1 MASLGAYLRELRE
14 RQGMSI
20 DELSRATRVL
30 HHYLEALESD
40 DYRSLPAPVFARGFI
55 KAYCQAVGVPPDE
68 AIGLYEQHIL
78 PRRRETPSLVAP
90 PPPDQQVRAAAAEQR
105 QGRSRSAVLV
115 SFVSLVVL
123 GAALYA
129 VHLGLQTGPD
139 ADSRPPVEIA
149 AAPRPARHTATAE
162 ALVTTPAPAAPAPAT
177 AQPAS
182 AAQPAPVMP
191 APPVAP
197 AQRQPSV
204 QPGATIPSASPPG
217 VAATG
222 GAISPTA
229 VSSGSPYRLVAR
241 TTETTWISVRTQDGR
256 MISEETIPAGQ
267 VREWVS
273 NRPFVV
279 SIGNAGGVA
288 LELNGQVFPQLGPS
302 GAVIRRLTLP
312 SENP

>member
-1 MASLGAYLRELRE
+1 MTGLGAYLRELRE

-68 AIGLYEQHIL
+68 AIALYEQHIL

-90 PPPDQQVRAAAAEQR
+90 PPPHQQARAAAVQQR
-105 QGRSRSAVLV
+105 QGRTRSAVLV

-129 VHLGLQTGPD
+129 VHLGLQTGVEPD
-139 ADSRPPVEIA
+139 SGPAVE
-149 AAPRPARHTATAE
+149 
-162 ALVTTPAPAAPAPAT
+162 VAPAPAQPQAPT
-177 AQPAS
+177 ETTVASPVPVVPASPAAQPAS
-182 AAQPAPVMP
+182 ATPPTVAPPAAPVAATP
-191 APPVAP
+191 K
-197 AQRQPSV
+197 QPSV
-204 QPGATIPSASPPG
+204 PAGAALPSASPPSAP
-217 VAATG
+217 AAG
-222 GAISPTA
+222 GAVASSVA
-229 VSSGSPYRLVAR
+229 SSGSAYRLVAR

-288 LELNGQVFPQLGPS
+288 LELNGQAFPQLGPS

>member
-1 MASLGAYLRELRE
+1 MTGLGAYLRELRE

-30 HHYLEALESD
+30 HHYLEALEAD

-55 KAYCQAVGVPPDE
+55 KAYCQAMGVPPDE
-68 AIGLYEQHIL
+68 ALALYEQHIF

-90 PPPDQQVRAAAAEQR
+90 PPPEQQARTAAAER
-105 QGRSRSAVLV
+105 RHGRTRSAVLV

-129 VHLGLQTGPD
+129 VHLGLQTGPE
-139 ADSRPPVEIA
+139 ADSSS
-149 AAPRPARHTATAE
+149 PAEVATAP
-162 ALVTTPAPAAPAPAT
+162 AQPPAPAETVAASPAPTVPPSA
-177 AQPAS
+177 
-182 AAQPAPVMP
+182 AAQPAAVAPPAVVTP
-191 APPVAP
+191 APQVAP

-204 QPGATIPSASPPG
+204 QPGATIPSASPPSAPPTG
-217 VAATG
+217 ATVSPAAAG
-222 GAISPTA
+222 
-229 VSSGSPYRLVAR
+229 SGSAFRLVAR
-241 TTETTWISVRTQDGR
+241 TTETTWMSVRTQDGR
-256 MISEETIPAGQ
+256 TISEETIPAGQ

-288 LELNGQVFPQLGPS
+288 LELNGQTFPPLGPS